1 MLYIPVPNRKQGL
14 ESKSLVFPIV
24 TRSTPEVTGIQI
36 LMDDELLSGFMT
48 TEARVGCGFLNLGV
62 NQQK

>member
-1 MLYIPVPNRKQGL
+1 MLYIPPPNRKQGL

-24 TRSTPEVTGIQI
+24 TRSTSEVTNIQI
-36 LMDDELLSGFMT
+36 LMGDELLSGFMT
-48 TEARVGCGFLNLGV
+48 TEARVGRDFLNLGV